1 MAITESIERGRAACT
16 EHAWDDAYQFLSDA
30 DGACSLDAADLERLG
45 VAAYL
50 TGRDEAAGADLER
63 AYQAYL
69 EQGGIERSVRCAFW
83 LGITLLLR
91 GQHARG
97 GGWLG
102 RAQRLVDE
110 RLPGSVEQ
118 GYLMIPAGLQALDSD
133 PKSAYETFDKLVAIA
148 NEFDDADL
156 TALSRLGLGQALVAM
171 GEAGRGVAMLDEAML
186 CVTTGEVS
194 PIAAGIVYCAV
205 ILACR
210 DTFDL
215 GRAQEWT
222 AALSE
227 WCSKQQGLRPYRGQC
242 LVHRSEIM
250 QLHGQWE
257 DAIAEI
263 QRACE
268 HLAAQP
274 GNLVM
279 GMAQYQ
285 QAEILRLRG
294 KYADAELAY
303 REAAAYGH
311 NLHPGLALLRLAQ
324 GHIQDAYA
332 AIRRVA
338 SDAAERPVE
347 RANIL
352 AAYVQIAL
360 AAGDTN
366 GARLAAGDLQEI
378 ADRFDSQYLQAM
390 AGSVRG
396 MVLVSEGD
404 YMAACT
410 TLRAAWLAWQE
421 VEAPYEGARLRII
434 MARAYHALGDHD
446 SAEMELDAA
455 AHVFG
460 QLGAAPDLREIAE
473 VSRRSTARTAGGLS
487 TREVEVLRL
496 VATGATNREIANTL
510 VISEKTVS
518 RHISNILTKLGLSSR
533 TAAAA
538 FAYDNDLT

>member
-1 MAITESIERGRAACT
+1 MAITESIEQGRAACL
-16 EHAWDDAYQFLSDA
+16 EYAWDDAYQFLSEA
-30 DGACSLDAADLERLG
+30 DGACSLEAADLERLG
-45 VAAYL
+45 IAAYL
-50 TGRDEAAGADLER
+50 TGRDEAAVADLER

-69 EQGGIERSVRCAFW
+69 GQGGIERSVRCAFW

-118 GYLMIPAGLQALDSD
+118 GYLMIPAGLQALEAD
-133 PKSAYETFDKLVAIA
+133 PASAYETFDKLVAIA

-171 GEAGRGVAMLDEAML
+171 GEAARGVAMLDEAML
-186 CVTTGEVS
+186 CVTTGDVT

-210 DTFDL
+210 DIFDL

-257 DAIAEI
+257 DAMTEI
-263 QRACE
+263 HRACE
-268 HLAAQP
+268 HLSVQP
-274 GNLVM
+274 ENPVM

-294 KYADAELAY
+294 KYAEAEVAY

-311 NLHPGLALLRLAQ
+311 NMHPGLALLRLAQ
-324 GHIQDAYA
+324 GHVQDAYA

-347 RANIL
+347 RAKIL
-352 AAYVQIAL
+352 AAYVEIAL
-360 AAGDTN
+360 AAGDAD
-366 GARLAAGDLQEI
+366 GAKSAAEDLQGI
-378 ADRFDSQYLQAM
+378 AERFDSPYLQAM
-390 AGSVRG
+390 VGSVRG
-396 MVLVSEGD
+396 SILVSEGD
-404 YMAACT
+404 YTSACT
-410 TLRAAWLAWQE
+410 TMRAAWLAWQE
-421 VEAPYEGARLRII
+421 VDAPYEGARLRIL
-434 MARAYHALGDHD
+434 MARAFHALGDHD
-446 SAEMELDAA
+446 TAEMELDAGA
-455 AHVFG
+455 QVFEK
-460 QLGAAPDLREIAE
+460 LGAAPDLMEIAE
-473 VSRRSTARTAGGLS
+473 VSRRSSARTAGGLS
-487 TREVEVLRL
+487 AREIEVLRL
-496 VATGATNREIANTL
+496 VATGVTNREIANTL

-518 RHISNILTKLGLSSR
+518 RHISNILTKLDLSSR

-538 FAYDNDLT
+538 YAYDNDLT

>member
-30 DGACSLDAADLERLG
+30 DGAGALEAADLERLG

-50 TGRDEAAGADLER
+50 TGRDEAAVEDLER

-69 EQGGIERSVRCAFW
+69 GQGGLERAVRCAFW

-102 RAQRLVDE
+102 RAQRLVEE

-118 GYLMIPAGLQALDSD
+118 GYLMIPAGLQALEAA
-133 PKSAYETFDKLVAIA
+133 PQSAYETFDKLVAIA

-171 GEAGRGVAMLDEAML
+171 GEAARGVAMLDEAML
-186 CVTTGEVS
+186 CVTTGDVS

-257 DAIAEI
+257 DAMVEI
-263 QRACE
+263 RRACE

-274 GNLVM
+274 GNPVM

-294 KYADAELAY
+294 KYADAESAY

-311 NLHPGLALLRLAQ
+311 NVHPGLALLRLAQ
-324 GHIQDAYA
+324 GHVQDAFA

-347 RANIL
+347 RAKTL
-352 AAYVQIAL
+352 AAYVRIAL

-366 GARLAAGDLQEI
+366 GAKQAAEDLQEI
-378 ADRFDSQYLQAM
+378 AHRFDSPYLQAM

-404 YMAACT
+404 HTSACT

-421 VEAPYEGARLRII
+421 VEAPYEGARLRVI

-446 SAEMELDAA
+446 TAEMELDAA
-455 AHVFG
+455 AHVFEK
-460 QLGAAPDLREIAE
+460 LGAAPDLREIAE
-473 VSRRSTARTAGGLS
+473 VSRRSTAQAAGGLS
-487 TREVEVLRL
+487 AREIEVLRL
-496 VATGATNREIANTL
+496 VATGATNRGIANTL

-538 FAYDNDLT
+538 FAYDNDLA

>member
-1 MAITESIERGRAACT
+1 MAITESIERGRAACA

-30 DGACSLDAADLERLG
+30 DGACSLEAADLERLG

-50 TGRDEAAGADLER
+50 TGRDEAAVADLER

-69 EQGGIERSVRCAFW
+69 DQGGIERSVRCAFW

-110 RLPGSVEQ
+110 KLPGSVEQ
-118 GYLMIPAGLQALDSD
+118 GYLMIPAGLQALGAD
-133 PKSAYETFDKLVAIA
+133 PKSAYEIFDKLMAIA

-171 GEAGRGVAMLDEAML
+171 GEAARGVAMLDEAML

-215 GRAQEWT
+215 ARAQEWT

-250 QLHGQWE
+250 QLHGQWD
-257 DAIAEI
+257 DAVVEI
-263 QRACE
+263 RRACE
-268 HLAAQP
+268 HLSAQP
-274 GNLVM
+274 ENPVM

-311 NLHPGLALLRLAQ
+311 NIHPGLALLRLAQ
-324 GHIQDAYA
+324 GHVQDADA

-347 RANIL
+347 RAKIL

-360 AAGDTN
+360 AAGDTK
-366 GARLAAGDLQEI
+366 GARLATEDLQEI

-404 YMAACT
+404 YTAACT

-421 VEAPYEGARLRII
+421 VEAPYEGARLRVI

-446 SAEMELDAA
+446 TAEMELDAA
-455 AHVFG
+455 AHVFEK
-460 QLGAAPDLREIAE
+460 LGAAPDLREIAE
-473 VSRRSTARTAGGLS
+473 VSRRSTAQAAGGLS
-487 TREVEVLRL
+487 AREIEVLRR
-496 VATGATNREIANTL
+496 VATGASNREIANTL